1 MATYYASHN
10 AAGGGAGT
18 IGDPYTLAE
27 LATNVTAGNVGL
39 IMATGTYTPSA
50 TTTLGNSGTV
60 TSRVQIRGCASDGTD
75 DGTVATIS
83 GSSLGGG
90 VHGITL
96 SGSYIDLANL
106 LVTTCPGTAVHS
118 SGANS
123 RLRNVRMT
131 ASANGFT
138 QNDFNEAT
146 EFIECE
152 FDNNTGYGYGG
163 SVASRG
169 AGVFRRCSV
178 HNNGSYGVR
187 VSQVGR
193 ISDCLIFRNGSH
205 GVILDLSNSGSQQIA
220 VVRSTIFNN
229 TGNGIDLNAGTSAST
244 LLIQQCIIASNTAY
258 GFDYNTTSANIVQI
272 VRCGFYN
279 NTSGALDT
287 GSLPSDCVT
296 TDPGFASTTAG
307 SEDFTPS
314 NTDYRSS
321 VSPYQSGIGGTDYRW
336 IGAVSPQGSG
346 SSTVALLN
354 RRTNSLSLR

>member
-1 MATYYASHN
+1 MATFYSSHN

-39 IMATGTYTPSA
+39 VMATGTYTPSA
-50 TTTLGNSGTV
+50 TTTLGNSGTI
-60 TSRVQIRGCASDGTD
+60 TSRVQIRGCAADGTD

-83 GSSLGGG
+83 GGSLGGG

-96 SGSYIDLANL
+96 SGSYVELANL
-106 LVTTCPGTAVHS
+106 RVTACPGTAIHS
-118 SGANS
+118 TGANN
-123 RLRNVRMT
+123 RLRNVRMDT
-131 ASANGFT
+131 SANGFT

-163 SVASRG
+163 SVVSRG
-169 AGVFRRCSV
+169 SAILRRCSI
-178 HNNGSYGVR
+178 HDNGSYGTRMAV
-187 VSQVGR
+187 VGS

-205 GVILDLSNSGSQQIA
+205 GVIIDLTNTGSQQLLIA
-220 VVRSTIFNN
+220 RSTIFNN
-229 TGNGIDLNAGTSAST
+229 TGNGIDLSVGTSIPT
-244 LLIQQCIIASNTAY
+244 LLVQQCIIASNTAY
-258 GFDYNTTSANIVQI
+258 GFDYNTTNANIVQI

-279 NTSGALDT
+279 NTSGALNT

-314 NTDYRSS
+314 NAGYRTS
-321 VSPYQSGIGGTDYRW
+321 VNPFQSGIGGTDYRW
-336 IGAVSPQGSG
+336 IGAVSPQGSSG
-346 SSTVALLN
+346 GGGEHSYVSIG
-354 RRTNSLSLR
+354 